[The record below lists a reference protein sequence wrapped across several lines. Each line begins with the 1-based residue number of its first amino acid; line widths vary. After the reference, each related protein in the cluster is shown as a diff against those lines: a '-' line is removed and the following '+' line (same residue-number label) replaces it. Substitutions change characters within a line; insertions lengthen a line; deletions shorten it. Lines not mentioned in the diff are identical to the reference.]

1 MRLNPSKCK
10 EMLTNFMHY
19 SNFSLSPI
27 IIGNKVIERVSTYK
41 ILGVHVDCDLKWNTH
56 VEYIRKKASKKL
68 YSLRVLKRAGVD
80 EMSILKVCLT
90 TVRPVLECAIPV
102 WQAIPS

>member
-1 MRLNPSKCK
+1 MINPKYSVGQIRHNDKTATDIHQFAIDHNTRLNSPKCK
-10 EMLTNFMHY
+10 EMLINFMHH

-56 VEYIRKKASKKL
+56 LEKFARKQVRGLIRC
-68 YSLRVLKRAGVD
+68 G
-80 EMSILKVCLT
+80 C
-90 TVRPVLECAIPV
+90 
-102 WQAIPS
+102 